1 MGRSSSGMYRVLPNN
16 RTELIEA
23 ERPIGGLQLGE
34 ATYQPGYRTP
44 AAVYLTRNGQEL

>member
-23 ERPIGGLQLGE
+23 YRWFTIRRG
-34 ATYQPGYRTP
+34 YISPGYRTP
-44 AAVYLTRNGQEL
+44 AAVYLTRNGQGL